1 MVMILWLISCV
12 PLVGTSVALLFIPD
26 RVPMHYDIT
35 GSVDRWG
42 SKYEEL
48 IFPVIVLA
56 FALFWTLLIIYYKKH
71 VRNAGSDSQKTALL
85 KNVRI
90 FQITGIC
97 MAAAFAILQGF
108 LLYNAGRGALT
119 GGEHEEPDILR
130 VVCIILGV
138 LYIILGCLMP
148 RTTVNR
154 IFGVRVSWSMYNNVT
169 WSRTNQFGGYAM
181 IAAGIISVICACM
194 ISDSF
199 AAFIAVVAVLIAASI
214 VILIYAHHIYKKEV
228 SKA

>member
-1 MVMILWLISCV
+1 MTMIMWLISCV
-12 PLVGTSVALLFIPD
+12 PLVETSIALLFMPD
-26 RVPMHYDIT
+26 RVPLHYDIT

-56 FALFWTLLIIYYKKH
+56 FALFWTLLINYYKKRA
-71 VRNAGSDSQKTALL
+71 RNIGSDRQKTALL

-108 LLYNAGRGALT
+108 ILYNAGRGALT
-119 GGEHEEPDILR
+119 GGEHEGPDVLKM
-130 VVCIILGV
+130 VCIVLGV
-138 LYIILGCLMP
+138 LCIILGCLMP

-154 IFGVRVSWSMYNNVT
+154 IFGVRVSWSMYNDIT
-169 WSRTNQFGGYAM
+169 WSRSNQFGGYAM
-181 IAAGIISVICACM
+181 IAAGIISVICAC
-194 ISDSF
+194 IIPESF
-199 AAFIAVVAVLIAASI
+199 AALITVVAVLIVASI
-214 VILIYAHHIYKKEV
+214 VILIYAHHIYKEEI
-228 SKA
+228 SKS